1 MKLMNLPNKY
11 RAIKTEVDN
20 IRFDSKRE
28 AKRYQELRL
37 LERAGVIKDLKLQVR
52 FPLKVQSELICTY
65 VADFVYQENGQQ
77 VVEDSKGHRTREYVI
92 KKKLMR
98 AIHEVEIL
106 ET

>member
-1 MKLMNLPNKY
+1 MNLRVNKY
-11 RAIKTEVDN
+11 RNQPTEVDN

-52 FPLKVQSELICTY
+52 FQLKVQSELICTY
-65 VADFVYQENGQQ
+65 VADFVYQENEQQ